1 MGGEKG
7 IDQGLTCRDF
17 EQFDR
22 WSDMKK
28 LIAISF
34 HVDPSITPWQGK
46 EEAENGKNATSGDE
60 GMPLNGAFQKPGW
73 YYVYMVPPPSAINP
87 GIFQ

>member
-1 MGGEKG
+1 MCIKIQFGGAKVGGEKG

-28 LIAISF
+28 LIAI
-34 HVDPSITPWQGK
+34 
-46 EEAENGKNATSGDE
+46 
-60 GMPLNGAFQKPGW
+60 
-73 YYVYMVPPPSAINP
+73 
-87 GIFQ
+87 